1 MTSDPRQSLSPGLDL
16 PRHRH
21 AAAYAAVVLE
31 GGYEEAGDTGR
42 RRLATGDVVLHGA
55 FEAHLDRTGLRG
67 ARLLN
72 LPLPALA
79 APGFAIAADPDAL
92 VRAAERDPLEAGRLL
107 LTTLTP
113 SAPQALDWSDD
124 LAAALTAD
132 PGLRLTRWA
141 NHRRLDPATVSRG
154 FRRTFGTT
162 PARFRLEVRARQAW
176 RRLTTTTDGLAD
188 LATDCGFA
196 DQAHMTRAV
205 TALTGRPPGA
215 WRVKSVQDRR

>member
-1 MTSDPRQSLSPGLDL
+1 MTPRQSLSPGLDL

-21 AAAYAAVVLE
+21 AGAYAAVVLS

-42 RRLATGDVVLHGA
+42 RRLAPGDVVLHGA
-55 FEAHLDRTGLRG
+55 FEAHLDRAGPGG
-67 ARLLN
+67 AQVLN
-72 LPLPALA
+72 LPLAALTQ
-79 APGFAIAADPDAL
+79 PGFALAADPDAL
-92 VRAAERDPLEAGRLL
+92 VRAAERDPVEAGRQLL
-107 LTTLTP
+107 ATLVPATP
-113 SAPQALDWSDD
+113 HTLDWTDD

-132 PGLRLTRWA
+132 PGLRLTPWA
-141 NHRRLDPATVSRG
+141 HVRRLDPATVSRG

-176 RRLTTTTDGLAD
+176 RRLATTADGLAD
-188 LATDCGFA
+188 LAMDCGFA